1 MLRKYHN
8 RQTAHLSLVKLL
20 LACACAFL
28 LSACA
33 SPNDYGNG
41 GVFSYSKD
49 RCQGSYN
56 QCRNDC
62 NNAPNTMASASCFDR
77 CLEAE
82 NRCYAVGDDGARS
95 SLAQDSLIGR
105 ARTQDEKEAD
115 FRRWRRQR
123 GEDGGDSGG
132 DASSIV
138 EILPEDI
145 EVKEELS
152 DQ

>member
-1 MLRKYHN
+1 MRKHHN
-8 RQTAHLSLVKLL
+8 RKATRLNSISILYV
-20 LACACAFL
+20 CAGAFL

-41 GVFSYSKD
+41 GIFSYSKD

-62 NNAPNTMASASCFDR
+62 NAIPNAMASASCFDR

-95 SLAQDSLIGR
+95 SLAQDSLIGQ
-105 ARTQDEKEAD
+105 ARTQEEKEAD
-115 FRRWRRQR
+115 FRRWKRQR
-123 GEDGGDSGG
+123 AEERDDSGDG
-132 DASSIV
+132 ASSII